1 MNARSTSAAML
12 AACAV
17 TGATAASASAAP
29 SPQRGTPVSAVNVAH
44 LTARQTIEAIHQW
57 TEEKTLRLDTSTVRT
72 GIRAYRLTYRT
83 VGVDGTTPTTASGLV
98 VIPADAGP
106 ATRVVAWEHGT
117 TIDRH
122 DAPSTG
128 KDADARLT
136 AYLFAGSGS
145 IVVAPDYLGLGTGQG
160 AHPFN
165 HRPSEVAASIDM
177 LRAARVFVTGR
188 SLTFNPRVQVA
199 GFSQG
204 GKVAVAV
211 AGALQGGSDPS
222 LQLGALAGIAGPY
235 DLQHAQT
242 PRQST
247 LDPYG
252 VSFYLAYTALAW
264 DPIFGIYDR
273 PSQVFRPPYD
283 KTLPKLFDGKHS
295 QAAVFAGLNTP
306 DTVFT
311 KAFLDHVAH
320 PTGGLLKGEQT
331 SDGACRW
338 SPQAPA
344 RLYAASTDEQVAFL
358 NTTHC
363 QRDFNAAGADV
374 PVIDLGKHSH
384 FGSAILATNQ
394 VLRWFARLATQ
405 P

>member
-1 MNARSTSAAML
+1 MTARSMSAALL

-17 TGATAASASAAP
+17 TGATATSAFAAP
-29 SPQRGTPVSAVNVAH
+29 SPRRGTLVSAVSVAH
-44 LTARQTIEAIHQW
+44 LTSQQTIEAIRHW
-57 TEEKTLRLDTSTVRT
+57 TEEKTLRLDTSTVKT
-72 GIRAYRLTYRT
+72 GIDAYRLTYRT

-98 VIPADAGP
+98 VVPAGAGP
-106 ATRVVAWEHGT
+106 AARVVAWEHGT
-117 TIDRH
+117 TIDKR

-145 IVVAPDYLGLGTGQG
+145 IVVAPDYLGLGTGPG

-165 HRPSEVAASIDM
+165 HRPSEVTASVDM
-177 LRAARVFVTGR
+177 LRAARTFATGR
-188 SLTFNPRVQVA
+188 SLTFDPRIQVA

-211 AGALQGGSDPS
+211 AGALQGGDDPD
-222 LQLGALAGIAGPY
+222 LRLGALAAIAGPY
-235 DLQHAQT
+235 DLEHAQA

-283 KTLPKLFDGKHS
+283 NTLPKLFDGKHS
-295 QAAVFAGLNTP
+295 QAAVFGGLNTP
-306 DTVFT
+306 DKVFT
-311 KAFLDHVAH
+311 KAFLHHVAH
-320 PTGGLLKGEQT
+320 PTGGLLKGERT

-338 SPQAPA
+338 APQAPA
-344 RLYAASTDEQVAFL
+344 HLYAASTDEQVAFL

-363 QRDFNAAGADV
+363 QRDFKAAGANV
-374 PVIDLGKHSH
+374 PVIDLGNHGH
-384 FGSAILATNQ
+384 FGSAILAINQ
-394 VLRWFARLATQ
+394 VVRWFAKLAT
-405 P
+405 